1 MKKVNNWANFI
12 LGLLATW
19 YGYFLIIMI
28 FLGMFGAMTNEYIK
42 FTTFITSTETM
53 QQVLMTILLII
64 SGDYLTTSSIDKE
77 EV

>member
-1 MKKVNNWANFI
+1 MKKVNNWAHLI

-19 YGYFLIIMI
+19 YGYFLILMI
-28 FLGMFGAMTNEYIK
+28 IIGMISVMTNEYIK

-64 SGDYLTTSSIDKE
+64 SGDYLTTNSIGKE